1 MRLMK
6 SFYFFVIKSTGATF
20 YRLSVCETVY
30 ENTKAALFRVAL
42 ICDNKITVFY
52 MDDAF
57 DVLSKPN
64 VCVHGVRTIPVGFKT
79 KLNTFFDIAVVW

>member
-1 MRLMK
+1 MK
-6 SFYFFVIKSTGATF
+6 SFSFFVIKSTVETF
-20 YRLSVCETVY
+20 CRLSVCETMY
-30 ENTKAALFRVAL
+30 ENTKAALFRLAL
-42 ICDNKITVFY
+42 ICDNKTTAFY

-57 DVLSKPN
+57 DVLSKLN